1 MRELLFLL
9 FATKSESCSTKVYV
23 TSPSI
28 WLRCPAPI
36 ATAWAGLRQ
45 RITWVQQARGRIK
58 FFAARDRLAPRSTD
72 CASIRSLSFL
82 KTKNP
87 PYPASTE
94 QGASIMG
101 ELTFRS

>member
-58 FFAARDRLAPRSTD
+58 FFAARDRLVPTLHRLRFDTVFELFEDEESA
-72 CASIRSLSFL
+72 LSSFH
-82 KTKNP
+82 
-87 PYPASTE
+87 
-94 QGASIMG
+94 
-101 ELTFRS
+101 